1 MDRIEVRGVRAHG
14 RHGFEH
20 ELHHAQ
26 PFVVDADL
34 EVDTMSA
41 VAADDLEKTVDYA
54 LVIQEVRRVVE
65 QESFSLV
72 ESLAD
77 AIAQRLLAFGASSV
91 RVRVSKPQAA
101 LSLGVG
107 EVAVTV
113 ER

>member
-1 MDRIEVRGVRAHG
+1 VGRIELRGVRAHG

-34 EVDTMSA
+34 EPRA
-41 VAADDLEKTVDYA
+41 WPADDDLDQTIDYA
-54 LVIQEVRRVVE
+54 LAVQEVRRVVE
-65 QESFSLV
+65 QESFSLI

-77 AIAQRLLAFGASSV
+77 AIASRLLAFGASRV
-91 RVRVSKPQAA
+91 RVRVSKPAAA
-101 LSLGVG
+101 LALDVG

-113 ER
+113 ERP